1 MEKAI
6 KIGLIIGIALFLR
19 CCIIH
24 HPYSGENIPPMYGD
38 YEAQRHWQEI
48 TINLPME
55 NWYKNTS
62 DNNLEYWGLDYPPLT
77 AYHSYV
83 IGKIANKINPKFIEL
98 YKSRGYESN
107 EHKLFMRMSVMI
119 SDFFLYIIPMILFYW
134 NIASSVPEKNS
145 KNSEKKLTFC
155 LNNFE
160 KFCITAL
167 IYPGIILIDHG
178 HFQYNCVSLGLFL
191 FSCIAINRGNFSIAS
206 FFFVLALNYK
216 QMELYHALSFFS
228 YILGKCLFDN
238 REKKSFFSS
247 LKLFLSVSFT
257 VLLTFIVVWAP
268 FWVKNSTVIFDIV
281 ERLFPIKR
289 GIFEDKVANVW
300 CLINI
305 FIKLRNYYSNIELA
319 KICLFTTT
327 LSILPSSIDLL
338 EVEDQ
343 SDGCGGKFSVLIVS
357 EKFEGKPLLQRHRLV
372 NSILSEELKEIHAF
386 SQKTLT
392 PVQWEKQQDQSKQ

>member
-145 KNSEKKLTFC
+145 KN
-155 LNNFE
+155 
-160 KFCITAL
+160 I
-167 IYPGIILIDHG
+167 
-178 HFQYNCVSLGLFL
+178 
-191 FSCIAINRGNFSIAS
+191 
-206 FFFVLALNYK
+206 
-216 QMELYHALSFFS
+216 
-228 YILGKCLFDN
+228 
-238 REKKSFFSS
+238 
-247 LKLFLSVSFT
+247 
-257 VLLTFIVVWAP
+257 LLTFIVVWAP

>member
-1 MEKAI
+1 MLHTLDYNNLFEKLKKILRGRLKMEKAI

-19 CCIIH
+19 CCITH
-24 HPYSGENIPPMYGD
+24 HSYSGENIPPMYGD

-77 AYHSYV
+77 AYHSFI
-83 IGKIANKINPKFIEL
+83 IGKIANKINPKFVEL
-98 YKSRGYESN
+98 YESRGYESN
-107 EHKLFMRMSVMI
+107 EHKLFMRMS
-119 SDFFLYIIPMILFYW
+119 
-134 NIASSVPEKNS
+134 
-145 KNSEKKLTFC
+145 T
-155 LNNFE
+155 
-160 KFCITAL
+160 
-167 IYPGIILIDHG
+167 
-178 HFQYNCVSLGLFL
+178 
-191 FSCIAINRGNFSIAS
+191 
-206 FFFVLALNYK
+206 
-216 QMELYHALSFFS
+216 
-228 YILGKCLFDN
+228 CLFDN

-257 VLLTFIVVWAP
+257 VLLTFTVIWAP
-268 FWVKNSTVIFDIV
+268 FWMKNSTVIFNII

-300 CLINI
+300 CLINV
-305 FIKLRNYYSNIELA
+305 FIKLRYYYSNIELA

-338 EVEDQ
+338 
-343 SDGCGGKFSVLIVS
+343 
-357 EKFEGKPLLQRHRLV
+357 LV

-392 PVQWEKQQDQSKQ
+392 PSQWEKQQDQSKQ